1 MVLAQLMPAAVL
13 MSADALA
20 KPLQLR
26 DEIIARHT
34 VQIIVERHG
43 HPPLGVVRAAFKVL
57 CHQRHQ
63 AWVALG
69 AFGQGLHPA

>member
-26 DEIIARHT
+26 DEIIARHP

-43 HPPLGVVRAAFKVL
+43 HPHLRVFRAAFKVL
-57 CHQRHQ
+57 CHWCARRASGCATQM
-63 AWVALG
+63 G
-69 AFGQGLHPA
+69 A